1 LEPHRIRPRR
11 RDRHLL
17 IELRGSDPV
26 IWRQV
31 EVPTS
36 ITLEGL
42 HDIVQAAMRW
52 CDYHLWEFTID
63 KCRYGLPM
71 DEDWGTEPR
80 SDASKVRLRE
90 VLKPRKTVIDYLYD
104 LGRLLGTSAH
114 RHRHT
119 GRRAGPLL
127 SALQRRRTERSA

>member
-1 LEPHRIRPRR
+1 
-11 RDRHLL
+11 
-17 IELRGSDPV
+17 
-26 IWRQV
+26 
-31 EVPTS
+31 
-36 ITLEGL
+36 
-42 HDIVQAAMRW
+42 
-52 CDYHLWEFTID
+52 
-63 KCRYGLPM
+63 M

-80 SDASKVRLRE
+80 SDASKVHLRE